1 MLIESNV
8 WLDGVTRGTFAADR
22 LSGGDVALAIMIQQ
36 LHPLFCAEISGV
48 DTGKPMDDAT
58 FAEIRAALDE
68 YAVLVFHNQS
78 LDDERQIAFSKRF
91 GPLEM
96 AGKANPATGTLF
108 ARQSN
113 LDIATGKVIPPE
125 DRRMIYQKG
134 NYLWHSDSSF
144 KPVPS
149 LCSLLSARVVPPEGG
164 NTEFASMSA
173 AYDALP
179 DDIKQKLEGLIAEH
193 SLVYSRGT
201 VTTDALTPEMK
212 AELPGAWQ
220 TMVRVNPV
228 NGRKAIYAGAH
239 ASHVIDWPR
248 EEGRAFIQWL
258 NEFATQSRFCYSHAW
273 RQGDLVI
280 WDNRSTLH
288 RATAYDTVSHK
299 RLMQRT
305 TVRGDGATVAQ
316 PEQYELAAE

>member
-1 MLIESNV
+1 M
-8 WLDGVTRGTFAADR
+8 
-22 LSGGDVALAIMIQQ
+22 AITIRQ

-48 DTGKPMDDAT
+48 DTGRAMDEAT
-58 FAEIRAALDE
+58 FAAIRAALDA
-68 YAVLVFHNQS
+68 YSVLVFHDQS
-78 LDDERQIAFSKRF
+78 LDDERQIAFSRRF

-96 AGKANPATGTLF
+96 AGKANPAVGTHF

-113 LDIATGKVIPPE
+113 LDMQTGAVIPAE

-149 LCSLLSARVVPPEGG
+149 LCSLLSARIVPPDGG
-164 NTEFASMSA
+164 NTEFATMRA

-179 DDIKQKLEGLIAEH
+179 DAVQQKLQGLVAEH

-201 VTTDALTPEMK
+201 VSTGALTPEMK

-239 ASHVIDWPR
+239 ASHVIGWPR
-248 EEGRAFIQWL
+248 QEGRAFIQWL
-258 NEFATQSRFCYSHAW
+258 NEFATHPRFCFSHAW

-280 WDNRSTLH
+280 WDNRAVLH
-288 RATAYDTVSHK
+288 RATAYDTLRHR

-305 TVRGDGATVAQ
+305 TVGGEGPTVAQ

>member
-1 MLIESNV
+1 M
-8 WLDGVTRGTFAADR
+8 
-22 LSGGDVALAIMIQQ
+22 
-36 LHPLFCAEISGV
+36 
-48 DTGKPMDDAT
+48 
-58 FAEIRAALDE
+58 DE
-68 YAVLVFHNQS
+68 YSVLVFHDQS
-78 LDDERQIAFSKRF
+78 LDDERQIAFSRRF
-91 GPLEM
+91 GPLETS
-96 AGKANPATGTLF
+96 GKANPAMGTHF

-113 LDIATGKVIPPE
+113 LDIATGTVIPPE

-149 LCSLLSARVVPPEGG
+149 LCSLLSARIVPPGGG
-164 NTEFASMSA
+164 NTEFATMRA

-179 DDIKQKLEGLIAEH
+179 GEIKAKLEGLIAEH

-201 VTTDALTPEMK
+201 VSDTALTPEMK

-228 NGRKAIYAGAH
+228 DGRKSIYAGAH
-239 ASHVIDWPR
+239 ASHVIGWPR
-248 EEGRAFIQWL
+248 QEGRDFIKWL
-258 NEFATQSRFCYSHAW
+258 NEFATQPQFCYSHAW

-280 WDNRSTLH
+280 WDNRSVLH
-288 RATAYDTVSHK
+288 RATAYDTMRHK

-305 TVRGDGATVAQ
+305 TVGGDAPTAPQ
-316 PEQYELAAE
+316 PAQYELAAE

>member
-1 MLIESNV
+1 M
-8 WLDGVTRGTFAADR
+8 
-22 LSGGDVALAIMIQQ
+22 AITIRQ
-36 LHPLFCAEISGV
+36 LHPLFGAEISGV
-48 DTGKPMDDAT
+48 DTGQPMDDAA

-68 YAVLVFHNQS
+68 YSVLVFHDQS
-78 LDDERQIAFSKRF
+78 LDDDRQIAFSRRF

-96 AGKANPATGTLF
+96 AGKANPAVGTYF

-113 LDIATGKVIPPE
+113 LDIQSGAVIPAE

-149 LCSLLSARVVPPEGG
+149 LCSLLSARTVPPEGG
-164 NTEFASMSA
+164 NTEFATMRA
-173 AYDALP
+173 AYDELP
-179 DDIKQKLEGLIAEH
+179 DEVKQKLEGLVAEH

-201 VTTDALTPEMK
+201 VSTGALTREMK

-220 TMVRVNPV
+220 AMVRINPV

-239 ASHVIDWPR
+239 ASHVIGWPR
-248 EEGRAFIQWL
+248 DEGRAFIKWL
-258 NEFATQSRFCYSHAW
+258 NEFATQPRFCFSHAW
-273 RQGDLVI
+273 RPGDLVI
-280 WDNRSTLH
+280 WDNRAVLH
-288 RATAYDTVSHK
+288 RATAYDAVRHK

-305 TVRGDGATVAQ
+305 TVRGDGPTVAQ
-316 PEQYELAAE
+316 PAQYELAAE

>member
-1 MLIESNV
+1 M
-8 WLDGVTRGTFAADR
+8 
-22 LSGGDVALAIMIQQ
+22 AITIRQ
-36 LHPLFCAEISGV
+36 LHPFFCAEIRGV
-48 DTGKPMDDAT
+48 DTGAPMDDAI
-58 FAEIRAALDE
+58 FGEIRAAMEE
-68 YAVLVFHNQS
+68 YSVLIFHDQS
-78 LDDERQIAFSKRF
+78 LDDERQIGFSRRF

-96 AGKANPATGTLF
+96 AGKANPAVGTYF

-113 LDIATGKVIPPE
+113 LDITTGDVIPLE

-144 KPVPS
+144 KAVPS
-149 LCSLLSARVVPPEGG
+149 LCSLLSARIVPHEGG
-164 NTEFASMSA
+164 NTEFATMRA

-179 DDIKQKLEGLIAEH
+179 HDMKQRLEGLVVEH

-201 VTTDALTPEMK
+201 ISTDALTPEMK

-220 TMVRVNPV
+220 TMVRVNPI

-239 ASHVIDWPR
+239 ASHVIGWPR
-248 EEGRAFIQWL
+248 EQGRAFIQWL

-280 WDNRSTLH
+280 WDNRAVLH
-288 RATAYDTVSHK
+288 RATAYDTVRQK

-305 TVRGDGATVAQ
+305 TVRGDGPTAAQ
-316 PEQYELAAE
+316 PERYELAAE

>member
-1 MLIESNV
+1 M
-8 WLDGVTRGTFAADR
+8 G
-22 LSGGDVALAIMIQQ
+22 IMVKR

-48 DTGKPMDDAT
+48 DTSRPMDDAT
-58 FAEIRAALDE
+58 FAEIRAAFE
-68 YAVLVFHNQS
+68 EHSVLVFHDQN
-78 LDDERQIAFSKRF
+78 LDDETQVAFSRRF
-91 GPLEM
+91 GLLET
-96 AGKANPATGTLF
+96 AGKANPATGTHF

-113 LDIATGKVIPPE
+113 LDIRTGAIIPSE

-144 KPVPS
+144 KAVPS
-149 LCSLLSARVVPPEGG
+149 LCSLLSARIVPPDGG
-164 NTEFASMSA
+164 NTEFASMRA
-173 AYDALP
+173 AYDALA
-179 DDIKQKLEGLIAEH
+179 DDVKQKLEGLVAEH

-201 VTTDALTPEMK
+201 VSDEALTPDMK

-220 TMVRVNPV
+220 AMVRVNPV

-239 ASHVIDWPR
+239 ASHVIGWAR

-258 NEFATQSRFCYSHAW
+258 NEFATQPRFCYSHAW
-273 RQGDLVI
+273 RDGDLVI
-280 WDNRSTLH
+280 WDNRATLH
-288 RATAYDTVSHK
+288 RATAYDTVRHK

-305 TVRGDGATVAQ
+305 TVRGDAPTVAQ